1 MKICMS
7 DTHNLSSMSMA
18 ESFEGKPRICRA
30 GETQVATEDRD
41 MEGTLD

>member
-1 MKICMS
+1 
-7 DTHNLSSMSMA
+7 MSMA

-41 MEGTLD
+41 MEGTMD